1 MLVSWYPWR
10 EKMENGFVRSDN
22 LLKKKLIQYLLPTL
36 ASNAA
41 LSLTDFL
48 DSMVVSNLLGS
59 KALAVINLGMP
70 LMLVYASVYCLLG
83 NGAATVYAVFLGK
96 RDHDGAGKSMTI
108 SMFMALTV
116 GLFIGVMGFVF
127 FKPVCSVLCR
137 DEELLPLFIPYL
149 RVVLLSAP
157 FLTTILTLTT
167 LLPSAGYP
175 GYSMVATI
183 VANIVNFTMNIVF
196 IRVLNMGVA
205 GAAWATL
212 AGYLTGLLIL
222 AFLAVRKKI
231 RLYISSKIK
240 ESFKL
245 LKVVVKQGG
254 PEAMT
259 QVGFALQFAFCNGVA
274 SALAGTAGV
283 VAISLCLQA
292 NSLESI
298 FLGSIMGS
306 SVPIMSLLHGQRDYN
321 GQTSILKTSLKW
333 QISLAAVL
341 STLFVIFAPQVAAL
355 FNITDPYEI
364 SVTVKALR
372 IYCLMLFLRSGIIL
386 YFRYLKVAGFS
397 GYAILLSALDSFI
410 AMVPVQWIMSRLFG
424 ITGLWWAFPTT
435 AVVLLIF
442 ILIRNRYIVSHSD
455 GHYKGLLL
463 CENDE
468 SSTPVMDVT
477 IMDNPDSIS
486 GISENMQEICEKNG
500 IDRKNATFAALAVE
514 EMAVYVTK
522 KKDHHSYMDIMVRL
536 HKGKVVI
543 DFRSLGRPFNPLL
556 DTEEDNW
563 ENVDVLRGIASEIV
577 TEYTLGMNS
586 TRIVI

>member
-1 MLVSWYPWR
+1 
-10 EKMENGFVRSDN
+10 MENDFVRSDHV
-22 LLKKKLIQYLLPTL
+22 LKRKLIQYLLPTL

-59 KALAVINLGMP
+59 KALAIINLGTP
-70 LMLVYASVYCLLG
+70 LMLIYASVYCLLG

-96 RDHDGAGKSMTI
+96 RDHESAGKSMTAAI
-108 SMFMALTV
+108 TMALTV
-116 GLFIGVMGFVF
+116 GLTIGLLGFVF
-127 FKPVCSVLCR
+127 FRPVASILCR
-137 DEELLPLFIPYL
+137 DAELLPMFLPYL
-149 RVVLLSAP
+149 RVILLSAP
-157 FLTTILTLTT
+157 FLTTILTFTT

-175 GYSMVATI
+175 GYSMVVTI
-183 VANIVNFTMNIVF
+183 VANIINFTMNIVF
-196 IRVLNMGVA
+196 IRVFNMGVA

-212 AGYLTGLLIL
+212 AGYLGGLTIL
-222 AFLAVRKKI
+222 VFLALRKKI
-231 RLYISSKIK
+231 KLYVSSKIGA
-240 ESFKL
+240 S
-245 LKVVVKQGG
+245 LKMLKTVVKQGG

-274 SALAGTAGV
+274 SKLAGTAGV

-306 SVPIMSLLHGQRDYN
+306 SIPIMSLLHGQRDYK
-321 GQTSILKTSLKW
+321 GQSSVLNTAMKW

-341 STLFVIFAPQVAAL
+341 SAIFVIFAPQVAAL
-355 FNITDPYEI
+355 FNITDSVEVA
-364 SVTVKALR
+364 VTVRALR

-397 GYAILLSALDSFI
+397 GYAIMLSALDSFI
-410 AMVPVQWIMSRLFG
+410 LIVPIQWTMSRLFG

-435 AVVLLIF
+435 ALVLLTF

-463 CENDE
+463 YENDE

-477 IMDNPDSIS
+477 IMDNADSIS
-486 GISENMQEICEKNG
+486 GISEKMQAICEQNG
-500 IDRKNATFAALAVE
+500 VEKKNALLAALAVE
-514 EMAVYVTK
+514 EMAVYITK
-522 KKDHHSYMDIMVRL
+522 KKDHNAYMDIMVRL
-536 HKGKVVI
+536 YKGNVVI
-543 DFRSLGRPFNPLL
+543 DFRSLGKPFNPLL

-563 ENVDVLRGIASEIV
+563 ENVDVLRGIATEIV
-577 TEYTLGMNS
+577 NEYTLGMNS

>member
-1 MLVSWYPWR
+1 
-10 EKMENGFVRSDN
+10 MENDFVRSDHV
-22 LLKKKLIQYLLPTL
+22 LKRKLIQYLLPTL

-59 KALAVINLGMP
+59 KALAIINLGTP
-70 LMLVYASVYCLLG
+70 LMLIYASVYCLLG

-96 RDHDGAGKSMTI
+96 RDHESAGKSMTAAI
-108 SMFMALTV
+108 TMALMV
-116 GLFIGVMGFVF
+116 GLTIGLLGFVF
-127 FKPVCSVLCR
+127 FRPVASILCR
-137 DEELLPLFIPYL
+137 DAELLPMFLPYL
-149 RVVLLSAP
+149 RVILLSAP
-157 FLTTILTLTT
+157 FLTTILTFTT

-175 GYSMVATI
+175 GYSMVVTI
-183 VANIVNFTMNIVF
+183 VANIINFTMNIVF
-196 IRVLNMGVA
+196 IRVFNMGVA

-212 AGYLTGLLIL
+212 AGYLGGLAIL
-222 AFLAVRKKI
+222 AFLGLRKKI
-231 RLYISSKIK
+231 KLYVSSKIGA
-240 ESFKL
+240 S
-245 LKVVVKQGG
+245 LKMLKTVVKQGG

-274 SALAGTAGV
+274 SKLAGTAGV

-306 SVPIMSLLHGQRDYN
+306 SIPIMSLLHGQRDYK
-321 GQTSILKTSLKW
+321 GQSSVLNTAMKW

-341 STLFVIFAPQVAAL
+341 SAIFVIFAPQVAAL
-355 FNITDPYEI
+355 FNITDSVEVA
-364 SVTVKALR
+364 VTVRALR

-397 GYAILLSALDSFI
+397 GYAIMLSALDSFI
-410 AMVPVQWIMSRLFG
+410 LIVPIQWTMSRLFG

-435 AVVLLIF
+435 ALVLLTF

-463 CENDE
+463 YENDE

-477 IMDNPDSIS
+477 IMDNADSIS
-486 GISENMQEICEKNG
+486 GISEKMQAICEDNG
-500 IDRKNATFAALAVE
+500 IEKKNALLAALAVE
-514 EMAVYVTK
+514 EMAVYITK
-522 KKDHHSYMDIMVRL
+522 KKDHNAYMDIMVRL
-536 HKGKVVI
+536 YKGNVVI

-577 TEYTLGMNS
+577 NEYTLGMNS

>member
-1 MLVSWYPWR
+1 
-10 EKMENGFVRSDN
+10 MENDFVRSDHV
-22 LLKKKLIQYLLPTL
+22 LKRKLIQYLFPTL

-59 KALAVINLGMP
+59 KALAIINLGTP
-70 LMLVYASVYCLLG
+70 LMLIYASVYCLLG

-96 RDHDGAGKSMTI
+96 RDHESAGKSMTAAI
-108 SMFMALTV
+108 TMALTV
-116 GLFIGVMGFVF
+116 GLTIGLLGFVF
-127 FKPVCSVLCR
+127 FRPVASILCR
-137 DEELLPLFIPYL
+137 DAELLPMFLPYL
-149 RVVLLSAP
+149 RVILLSAP
-157 FLTTILTLTT
+157 FLTTILTFTT

-175 GYSMVATI
+175 GYSMVVTI
-183 VANIVNFTMNIVF
+183 VANIINFTMNIVF
-196 IRVLNMGVA
+196 IRVFNMGVA

-212 AGYLTGLLIL
+212 AGYLGGLAIL
-222 AFLAVRKKI
+222 AFLGLRKKI
-231 RLYISSKIK
+231 KLYVSSKIGA
-240 ESFKL
+240 S
-245 LKVVVKQGG
+245 LKMLKTVVKQGG

-274 SALAGTAGV
+274 SKLAGTAGV

-306 SVPIMSLLHGQRDYN
+306 SIPIMSLLHGQRDYK
-321 GQTSILKTSLKW
+321 GQSSVLNTAMKW

-341 STLFVIFAPQVAAL
+341 SAIFVIFAPQVAAL
-355 FNITDPYEI
+355 FNITDSVEVA
-364 SVTVKALR
+364 VTVRALR

-397 GYAILLSALDSFI
+397 GYAIMLSALDSFI
-410 AMVPVQWIMSRLFG
+410 LIVPIQWTMSRIFG

-435 AVVLLIF
+435 ALVLLSF
-442 ILIRNRYIVSHSD
+442 ILIRNRFIVAHSD

-463 CENDE
+463 YENDE

-477 IMDNPDSIS
+477 IMDNADSIS
-486 GISENMQEICEKNG
+486 GISEKMQAICEDNG
-500 IDRKNATFAALAVE
+500 IEKKNALLAALAVE
-514 EMAVYVTK
+514 EMAVYITK
-522 KKDHHSYMDIMVRL
+522 KKDHNAYMDIMVRL
-536 HKGKVVI
+536 YKGNVVI

-577 TEYTLGMNS
+577 NEYTLGMNS

>member
-1 MLVSWYPWR
+1 
-10 EKMENGFVRSDN
+10 MENDFVRSDHV
-22 LLKKKLIQYLLPTL
+22 LKRKLIQYLLPTL

-59 KALAVINLGMP
+59 KALAIINLGTP
-70 LMLVYASVYCLLG
+70 LMLIYASVYCLLG

-96 RDHDGAGKSMTI
+96 RDHESAGKSMTAAI
-108 SMFMALTV
+108 TMALTV
-116 GLFIGVMGFVF
+116 GLTIGLLGFVF
-127 FKPVCSVLCR
+127 FRPVASILCR
-137 DEELLPLFIPYL
+137 DAELLPMFLPYL
-149 RVVLLSAP
+149 RVILLSAP
-157 FLTTILTLTT
+157 FLTTILTFTT

-175 GYSMVATI
+175 GYSMVVTI
-183 VANIVNFTMNIVF
+183 VANIINFTMNIVF
-196 IRVLNMGVA
+196 IRVFNMGVA

-212 AGYLTGLLIL
+212 AGYLGGLAIL
-222 AFLAVRKKI
+222 AFLGLRKKI
-231 RLYISSKIK
+231 KLYVSAKIVA
-240 ESFKL
+240 S
-245 LKVVVKQGG
+245 LKMLKTVVKQGG

-274 SALAGTAGV
+274 SKLAGTAGV

-306 SVPIMSLLHGQRDYN
+306 SIPIMSLLHGQRDYK
-321 GQTSILKTSLKW
+321 GQSSVLNTAMKW

-341 STLFVIFAPQVAAL
+341 SAIFVIFAPQVAAL
-355 FNITDPYEI
+355 FNITDPVEVA
-364 SVTVKALR
+364 VTVRALR

-397 GYAILLSALDSFI
+397 GYAIMLSALDSFI
-410 AMVPVQWIMSRLFG
+410 LIVPIQWTMSRLFG

-435 AVVLLIF
+435 ALVLLTF

-463 CENDE
+463 YENDE

-477 IMDNPDSIS
+477 IMDKADSIS
-486 GISENMQEICEKNG
+486 GISEKMQAICEDNG
-500 IDRKNATFAALAVE
+500 IEKKNALLAALAVE
-514 EMAVYVTK
+514 EMAVYITK
-522 KKDHHSYMDIMVRL
+522 KKDHNAYMDIMVRL
-536 HKGKVVI
+536 YKGNVVI
-543 DFRSLGRPFNPLL
+543 DFRSLGKPFNPLL

-563 ENVDVLRGIASEIV
+563 ENVDVLRGVASEIV
-577 TEYTLGMNS
+577 NEYTLGMNS